1 MGAGE
6 HSLSLPHHFRYFSD
20 KMRSLY
26 LHLSVLAASAVSGSL
41 VSRNYTT
48 RRPNI
53 VFILTDDQDAKL
65 DSMDYMP
72 AVRKHMTE
80 KGTNFEK
87 HYCTVAVCCPSR
99 VSLFTGKHA
108 HNTNVTNVVPPFG
121 MLFPFTASCS
131 EP

>member
-1 MGAGE
+1 
-6 HSLSLPHHFRYFSD
+6 
-20 KMRSLY
+20 MRSLY
-26 LHLSVLAASAVSGSL
+26 LHLSVLAASAVSGS
-41 VSRNYTT
+41 VVPRNYTT

-80 KGTNFEK
+80 QGTNFEK

-99 VSLFTGKHA
+99 VSLLTGKHA
-108 HNTNVTNVVPPFG
+108 HNTNVTNVIPPFG
-121 MLFPFTASCS
+121 MFPRFPALCS
-131 EP
+131 EIWLIEN